1 MWTWALSLEY
11 KTYQAHLLILQIGCP
26 SYNLISCRKSLL
38 IQNSSPQIPS
48 AFNKHEIAKK
58 NQEHMT
64 KNDNNDNN
72 NKNSKKLPFQVQ
84 FLIKFTTK
92 LH

>member
-1 MWTWALSLEY
+1 
-11 KTYQAHLLILQIGCP
+11 
-26 SYNLISCRKSLL
+26 
-38 IQNSSPQIPS
+38 
-48 AFNKHEIAKK
+48 
-58 NQEHMT
+58 MT

-72 NKNSKKLPFQVQ
+72 NKNFKKLPFQVQ

>member
-1 MWTWALSLEY
+1 
-11 KTYQAHLLILQIGCP
+11 
-26 SYNLISCRKSLL
+26 
-38 IQNSSPQIPS
+38 
-48 AFNKHEIAKK
+48 
-58 NQEHMT
+58 MT

-84 FLIKFTTK
+84 FLIKFTAK